1 MRPMSELALIYVLT
15 GVSVSI
21 MANLTWQT
29 NIKRPTRPGKV
40 VVNAILSPLIMIAFL
55 MYFKFDFVKLET
67 PLDAIWLG
75 ILTGAVSVIAVSNTF
90 AMLPSIIKLVLAK
103 WLGID
108 AKNIQ
113 TPDETNQMKE
123 FISPPTPKD
132 ITDDTGGV
140 KTIEQ
145 VKKE

>member
-1 MRPMSELALIYVLT
+1 MRLMSELALIYVLT

-75 ILTGAVSVIAVSNTF
+75 ILTGDVS
-90 AMLPSIIKLVLAK
+90 
-103 WLGID
+103 
-108 AKNIQ
+108 
-113 TPDETNQMKE
+113 
-123 FISPPTPKD
+123 
-132 ITDDTGGV
+132 
-140 KTIEQ
+140 
-145 VKKE
+145 

>member
-1 MRPMSELALIYVLT
+1 MLLSELLLIFTLVALT
-15 GVSVSI
+15 MSI
-21 MANLTWQT
+21 ACNVVWTINK
-29 NIKRPTRPGKV
+29 NIKIRPSRV
-40 VVNAILSPLIMIAFL
+40 IANAILSPLIMIAFL

-123 FISPPTPKD
+123 FISPPTPKE
-132 ITDDTGGV
+132 IIEDTGGT

>member
-1 MRPMSELALIYVLT
+1 MRLMSEPALIYVLT

-29 NIKRPTRPGKV
+29 SIKRPTRPGKV

-90 AMLPSIIKLVLAK
+90 AMLPSIIKLLLAK

-132 ITDDTGGV
+132 TIEYTGGT

>member
-1 MRPMSELALIYVLT
+1 MRLMSELALIYVLT

-123 FISPPTPKD
+123 FVSPPTPRD
-132 ITDDTGGV
+132 VLEDTGGT